1 MEAKLLSISDTAK
14 VLGVGRS
21 KLYALINEGSLE
33 TVTVGRRRLVVVAS
47 IERFVERLQ
56 AAA

>member
-1 MEAKLLSISDTAK
+1 MEPKLLSIADTAK

-21 KLYALINEGSLE
+21 KLYAVINDGDLD
-33 TVTVGRRRLVVVAS
+33 TVTVGRRRLVTVAS

>member
-21 KLYALINEGSLE
+21 KLYALIKEGRLE
-33 TVTVGRRRLVVVAS
+33 TVTVGRRRLVVAAS

>member
-33 TVTVGRRRLVVVAS
+33 TVPVGRRRLVVVAS